1 MKEVK
6 TFTDNSWVTFDRTEV
21 NIGGVRYTT
30 TENFWNEVVAEDMP
44 KMKALLG
51 EELFEFALDGG
62 NTIKFPEDEV
72 WAR

>member
-30 TENFWNEVVAEDMP
+30 TENFWNEVVA
-44 KMKALLG
+44 K
-51 EELFEFALDGG
+51 
-62 NTIKFPEDEV
+62 TCQ
-72 WAR
+72 R